1 MPEWEVVDDGS
12 FNGLRKLIRAT
23 DADEGTVEIKYEDVG
38 STRAAV
44 EANKGSEGFKRRG
57 DIWHVGHVPASLG
70 LKWLAEEGIDMWNP
84 KHQDAVLKKLACSD
98 YRHLVPGLNR
108 IIF

>member
-1 MPEWEVVDDGS
+1 MLDWEVVDDGS
-12 FNGLRKLIRAT
+12 FNGLRKSIRAT
-23 DADEGTVEIKYEDVG
+23 DDDEGTVEIKYEDVG

-44 EANKGSEGFKRRG
+44 EANKNGIKQRG

-84 KHQDAVLKKLACSD
+84 AHQDAVLKKLACSD

>member
-1 MPEWEVVDDGS
+1 MSDWEVIDDGS
-12 FNGLRKLIRAT
+12 WNGVRKLLRAT
-23 DADEGTVEIKYEDVG
+23 DDDEGTVEVKYEGYDH
-38 STRAAV
+38 AV
-44 EANKGSEGFKRRG
+44 IEDNKRSEAINRKSEM
-57 DIWHVGHVPASLG
+57 WHVGHVPASVG

-84 KHQDAVLKKLACSD
+84 AHQDAVLKKLACSD